1 MTQAFV
7 ATSKTVSEWAADVGL
22 TKHVY
27 RIGVADDVAAAIDA
41 LNTDQVVGAADWTLL
56 ASAATTLDKESLL
69 TKLGA
74 KETRLDPLYYPR
86 LRGDDALVKVKPA
99 NVANHLLVQA
109 ALAGKEMKVPKVKE
123 KDFGAYLLRNV
134 G

>member
-1 MTQAFV
+1 MTTAFV
-7 ATSKTVSEWAADVGL
+7 AASKTMADWAADVGL

-27 RIGVADDVAAAIDA
+27 RVGVAEDVAAAIEA
-41 LNTDQVVGAADWTLL
+41 LNADTVLGASDWLLL
-56 ASAATTLDKESLL
+56 ASAPTALAEEDLL
-69 TKLGA
+69 ARLAA

-86 LRGDDALVKVKPA
+86 LRGDTAMIKVKPA

-109 ALAGKEMKVPKVKE
+109 ALANKELKLPKVKE